1 MSVFGKQ
8 LVKSVRLTATK
19 SSVIVRPNARA
30 FHSSF
35 FIHNESSVAAAAAVS
50 TEAAAPTPAP
60 SAPKKSIDDATV
72 RRIVD
77 DILNLDFVEM
87 NQLLK
92 ICQGLHLI
100 AVFVKKLC
108 IDVSP
113 PADETKYPRWGLQY
127 R

>member
-1 MSVFGKQ
+1 MVNFSSNLEIIELPRVGSVLLVKMNVFGKQ

-19 SSVIVRPNARA
+19 TTVFARPNIRA
-30 FHSSF
+30 FHSSL
-35 FIHNESSVAAAAAVS
+35 FIQNESPAAAATVS
-50 TEAAAPTPAP
+50 TEVPVPSSEP

-92 ICQGLHLI
+92 ICQVL
-100 AVFVKKLC
+100 
-108 IDVSP
+108 
-113 PADETKYPRWGLQY
+113 
-127 R
+127 